1 MASLPARWIALGL
14 LIGSLAGLRA
24 AEAPAAFT
32 PEQPLCEYRTDPLG
46 IDTAAPRLGW
56 TLHAAQADAR
66 GLAQTAYHILVASSP
81 ALLAQDQGDLW
92 DSGRVAGDAM
102 NQIAY
107 GGKPLAS
114 DEACWWKVEVWDQA
128 GRKSAWSPAA
138 AWTMGVLAP
147 DDWAGAKWIG
157 ANDDGQPPLATGP
170 KPKYETVLLRRE
182 FTVKPGL
189 RRALVDVCGL
199 GQYEMTVNGAR
210 VGDILLAPGWSQYEK
225 TCLYDVYDIT
235 ALLQPGPNAA
245 GVFLGN
251 GPSLCHGGRFNTN
264 TNALVFF
271 APAQA
276 VVRIRLEYANG
287 TETVVSDGQWKA
299 ASGPITFSSMYGGE
313 DYDARLE
320 TPGWDRGGFADA
332 AWEAPKLMDGPIG
345 TLRGL
350 SCAAPPVRG
359 FESLK
364 PIAKKEI
371 KPGVTVYDLGQNASV
386 IARIKVHGSAGAK
399 VRVIP
404 AELVHPDGTVDRG
417 SAGGGDAWWQY
428 TLAGR
433 EDGEEY
439 MGKFF
444 YQGARYLQVERLPS
458 AEKGGLPTVES
469 VEAVVI
475 HADCPPVGT
484 FTCSNDL
491 FNKTY
496 ALTRWAQQNNMVSL
510 MTDCPTREKR
520 GWLEQDHLNGP
531 ALRYNFFLAALFTK
545 AVNDMIDAQRPEG
558 LIPSTSPDYARWHD
572 AFADSPEWGSAIV
585 LVPWQQYQFDGDVE
599 LLRRGYAAMTTYQ
612 AFLAKKA
619 QAGIAAPGLGDW
631 YDIGPNP
638 PGGSQLTPTDLT
650 ATAFYYQNAV
660 LLHQIAALLGKDE
673 DAQRDAAQAAAIAAA
688 FQKRFYHAE
697 THQYGSGKQMGSQCA
712 NALALVMGLVPEGD
726 RAAVLDNVVRDVA
739 AKGLTAGDVGYRY
752 LLRALADGGRSDVI
766 YAMNN
771 QSAKPGYGM
780 MVRLGKTALTEGWD
794 GGSSQDHFMLGQIN
808 EWFYGDLAGIQ
819 PDPEGPGFAK
829 VVIKPAFVEGIDMAA
844 ASYRSIRGPITSEWK
859 RDGGTIS
866 LHVVIPPNV
875 AATLSLAT
883 PQPEAVKESG
893 LLAERSPGVRLLRRD
908 AGAAVYAVASGDYTF
923 TAPAPVAP

>member
-1 MASLPARWIALGL
+1 MASLPARLTALG
-14 LIGSLAGLRA
+14 IFVGSIAGLRA
-24 AEAPAAFT
+24 ADTPAALT
-32 PEQPLCEYRTDPLG
+32 PEQPLCEYRNDPLG
-46 IDTAAPRLGW
+46 VDTAAPRLGW

-66 GLAQTAYHILVASSP
+66 GLAQTAYHIVVASSP
-81 ALLAQDQGDLW
+81 ALLAQDKGDLW

-102 NQIAY
+102 NQIPY
-107 GGKPLAS
+107 GGAALAS

-138 AWTMGVLAP
+138 TWTMGVLAP
-147 DDWAGAKWIG
+147 DDWAGAQWIG
-157 ANDDGQPPLATGP
+157 AHDDGQPPLATGP

-235 ALLQPGPNAA
+235 AQLQPGANAA

-251 GPSLCHGGRFNTN
+251 GPSLCHGGRFNSN
-264 TNALVFF
+264 TSANALIFF

-276 VVRIRLEYANG
+276 IVRIRLEYANG

-320 TPGWDRGGFADA
+320 TPGWDRSGFADA
-332 AWEAPKLMDGPIG
+332 AWEAPKLMDKPVGA
-345 TLRGL
+345 LRGL

-359 FESLK
+359 FETLK
-364 PIAKKEI
+364 PAAQKEI
-371 KPGVTVYDLGQNASV
+371 RPGVTVYDLGQNASV
-386 IARIKVHGSAGAK
+386 IARIKVKGRAGAK
-399 VRVIP
+399 VRIIP

-433 EDGEEY
+433 EEGEEY
-439 MGKFF
+439 FGKFF

-458 AEKGGLPTVES
+458 ADKESLPTVES
-469 VEAVVI
+469 IEAVVI

-484 FTCSNDL
+484 FSCSNDL
-491 FNKTY
+491 FNKTFS
-496 ALTRWAQQNNMVSL
+496 LTRWAQQNNMVSL

-558 LIPSTSPDYARWHD
+558 LIPSTSPDYGRWHD

-585 LVPWQQYQFDGDVE
+585 LVPWQQYQFDGDLE
-599 LLRRGYAAMTTYQ
+599 LLRRGYAAMVSYQ

-619 QAGIAAPGLGDW
+619 PGNIAAGGLGDW

-660 LLHQIAALLGKDE
+660 LLHQIAALLGKDD
-673 DAQRDAAQAAAIAAA
+673 DAQRYATQATAIAAA
-688 FQKRFYHAE
+688 FQKRFYHADS
-697 THQYGSGKQMGSQCA
+697 HQYGSEKQMGSQCA
-712 NALALVMGLVPEGD
+712 NALALVLGLVPEGD
-726 RAAVLDNVVRDVA
+726 RAAVLDNVVKDVEA
-739 AKGLTAGDVGYRY
+739 RGLTAGDVGYRY

-771 QSAKPGYGM
+771 QTAKPGYGM

-808 EWFYGDLAGIQ
+808 EWFYHDLAGIQ
-819 PDPEGPGFAK
+819 PDPEAPGFAK
-829 VVIKPAFVEGIDMAA
+829 VVIQPAFVKGIDS
-844 ASYRSIRGPITSEWK
+844 ASATYRSVRGPITSEWK
-859 RDGGTIS
+859 RDGGTIA
-866 LHVVIPPNV
+866 LHVAIPPNV
-875 AATLSLAT
+875 TATVHIPTA
-883 PQPEAVKESG
+883 QPEAVKESG
-893 LLAERSPGVRLLRRD
+893 LLAERSPGVRLLHREN
-908 AGAAVYAVASGDYTF
+908 GAAVYTVASGDYTF
-923 TAPAPVAP
+923 TAPAP